1 MVPPPPPHHAAPKNL
16 GLRGV
21 RRRLWGRWAAE
32 IRVPGTQSRLW
43 IGTFPCPRTAALAYD
58 AALYCFHGHSPP
70 GGRAFNFPFA
80 PRRLYIDERRR
91 YGLTLSNIR
100 AIAERYAHDVGS
112 FLFRPPPPPPVPA
125 VFAAAAAA
133 PAPMAAPATDLH
145 HTTTT
150 AAAAAVDPYYYSN
163 EVDNATDEDV
173 IAAAD
178 RLLSMDI
185 DEVAA
190 LIAIVQQGE

>member
-1 MVPPPPPHHAAPKNL
+1 MVPPLSDAMVQQAPKNL

-32 IRVPGTQSRLW
+32 IRVPRARSRLW

-58 AALYCFHGHSPP
+58 AALFCFHGNNPP
-70 GGRAFNFPFA
+70 GHRAFNFPFA
-80 PRRLYIDERRR
+80 PRLYIDDHRR
-91 YGLTLSNIR
+91 YGLTLNNVR
-100 AIAERYAHDVGS
+100 AIAERYALDVGS
-112 FLFRPPPPPPVPA
+112 FLFRPLPPAAPLVPV
-125 VFAAAAAA
+125 FTAAAA
-133 PAPMAAPATDLH
+133 PVVVPAANAAATMV
-145 HTTTT
+145 
-150 AAAAAVDPYYYSN
+150 AATAAAVDPYYSN
-163 EVDNATDEDV
+163 EADNTTDEDV

-190 LIAIVQQGE
+190 LIGIVQQGE

>member
-1 MVPPPPPHHAAPKNL
+1 
-16 GLRGV
+16 
-21 RRRLWGRWAAE
+21 
-32 IRVPGTQSRLW
+32 
-43 IGTFPCPRTAALAYD
+43 
-58 AALYCFHGHSPP
+58 
-70 GGRAFNFPFA
+70 
-80 PRRLYIDERRR
+80 
-91 YGLTLSNIR
+91 
-100 AIAERYAHDVGS
+100 
-112 FLFRPPPPPPVPA
+112 
-125 VFAAAAAA
+125 
-133 PAPMAAPATDLH
+133 MAAPATDLH

-190 LIAIVQQGE
+190 LIAIVQQGDHVYAGDLEEISYADAELRVVWSWNKFGCSTSNFLAIQSGGCQKKHYI

>member
-1 MVPPPPPHHAAPKNL
+1 RRRRLLPVLASLHHGATAAAPPKNL

-80 PRRLYIDERRR
+80 PRRLYIDARSSSA
-91 YGLTLSNIR
+91 G
-100 AIAERYAHDVGS
+100 
-112 FLFRPPPPPPVPA
+112 P
-125 VFAAAAAA
+125 
-133 PAPMAAPATDLH
+133 
-145 HTTTT
+145 
-150 AAAAAVDPYYYSN
+150 
-163 EVDNATDEDV
+163 
-173 IAAAD
+173 
-178 RLLSMDI
+178 
-185 DEVAA
+185 
-190 LIAIVQQGE
+190 